1 MALSFI
7 EPELWV
13 IKVYISGI
21 SIYDIFRSC
30 DLDLDPEMFPYSL
43 ELHQMYKY
51 EIYMLRL
58 WQVIVQQT
66 NRQTESTEVINDAAS
81 SWAVENTTMAVTV
94 TGRQCETI

>member
-1 MALSFI
+1 
-7 EPELWV
+7 
-13 IKVYISGI
+13 
-21 SIYDIFRSC
+21 
-30 DLDLDPEMFPYSL
+30 
-43 ELHQMYKY
+43 MYKY